1 MDIPSRSGRPAKPRH
16 PVAGGHLRRA
26 LKILGKNWRKNS
38 EDPEHV
44 LNWET
49 WTAQGLPRSTTTI
62 DADIRQGVPEE
73 RLAAYARCLGL
84 SPGAL
89 LAPETDLA
97 ALLGA
102 ARRGRAST
110 EPAVALGFGPAF
122 QDEYPAFNSPAY
134 LEKLF
139 ALLGGVYRV
148 HYTLPIA
155 DFVNRCVFWVHRV
168 ADGCL
173 SARGLFMRFG
183 LDNPFQAT
191 IFRWHNN
198 LHVSYLCDN
207 KKELGHFL
215 IVDPLR
221 HNLVARRDP
230 FWLKG
235 QGVTD
240 SGLADNMPVSFAF
253 RMQKLLTP
261 DEGGLGGLWDRECA
275 DLRRRPSILPGDAE
289 YESER
294 AEVVSPDT
302 LL

>member
-26 LKILGKNWRKNS
+26 LKILGKNWRKNT

-44 LNWET
+44 LNWEA

-89 LAPETDLA
+89 LSPDTDLA
-97 ALLGA
+97 ALLEA
-102 ARRGRAST
+102 ARRTRKPG
-110 EPAVALGFGPAF
+110 EPVAAPGLGPAF
-122 QDEYPAFNSPAY
+122 RDEYPAFNSPAY
-134 LEKLF
+134 LERLF
-139 ALLGGVYRV
+139 TLLRGVYRV

-155 DFVNRCVFWVHRV
+155 DFVNRCAFRVHGI

-173 SARGLFMRFG
+173 AARGLFMRFG
-183 LDNPFQAT
+183 LDNPFQAA

-215 IVDPLR
+215 TVDPLR

-235 QGVTD
+235 HGVTD
-240 SGLADNMPVSFAF
+240 SGLADNMPVPFAF
-253 RMQKLLTP
+253 RMHKLPAPAGCGQGELY
-261 DEGGLGGLWDRECA
+261 DMECA
-275 DLRRRPSILPGDAE
+275 DLRLHPSVLPGDAAFTAL
-289 YESER
+289 R
-294 AEVVSPDT
+294 DDIAAPDA